1 MSSLALMRWLEATPE
16 RYDAGMRAITLGRVT
31 ALHDAVASA
40 AAPVAGARVLE
51 VGCGTGAVTRRLV
64 ERGAHVTAV
73 DQSAEMM
80 EQARRRIA
88 AGPGEARGSVDWLER
103 TAAEIDGLPSAAFD
117 AVVFSLCLSE
127 MSHDERRFVLAQA
140 RLRLAPGG
148 RVVAADEVR
157 ARGAERVLQTLAR
170 APQWLLG
177 WLLAGTVSR
186 PLGDL
191 AAELEAAGLRV
202 SREQRWLFG
211 TLALFVA
218 EPASDGASSTVRP
231 AAAAGGTP

>member
-1 MSSLALMRWLEATPE
+1 MSSLALMRWLEGTPE

-31 ALHDAVASA
+31 SLHDAVAAA
-40 AAPVAGARVLE
+40 AAPAAGARVLE

-64 ERGAHVTAV
+64 ERGACVTAL

-88 AGPGEARGSVDWLER
+88 AVPEGARGSVEWLER
-103 TAAEIDGLPSAAFD
+103 TAAEIDGLPPAAFD

-127 MSHDERRFVLAQA
+127 MSHDERRFVLAEA
-140 RLRLAPGG
+140 RRRLAPGG
-148 RVVAADEVR
+148 RVVAADAVR
-157 ARGAERVLQTLAR
+157 TRGPARALQALAR

-186 PLGDL
+186 PLADL
-191 AAELEAAGLRV
+191 AGELEAAGLRV
-202 SREQRWLFG
+202 AREERWLGG
-211 TLALFVA
+211 TLALLVG
-218 EPASDGASSTVRP
+218 EPASEPGSGP
-231 AAAAGGTP
+231 AAGGMP